1 MDELI
6 SCIITTYRRPIE
18 ILKRAVESVVN
29 QTYSNIELI
38 VVNDAPSD
46 EILTQQIENLLN
58 SYDISIKYIIH
69 ETNQGACAARN
80 TGISNATGKY
90 VAFLDDDDEW
100 LPEKLS
106 LQYRKIS
113 ENNLSLVYCA
123 YNQIDSDDEKKY
135 VPVKYPSGTLSD
147 FEKLLTYGN
156 FIGSTSYPLIA
167 MDALTRVGSF
177 NLALK
182 SSQDYELWLRIA
194 QRYSI
199 GYIDKP
205 LVNYYVSEESIS
217 KNMDNKEQGFIYIIN
232 QYSSFY
238 NSNTIAYN
246 CRLNRT
252 AIAFLKEHAYRY
264 FFKYWIKAI
273 IVKPLSKY
281 NIEFLLRAAQKLS
294 KR

>member
-1 MDELI
+1 MNELI
-6 SCIITTYRRPIE
+6 SCIITTYKRPVE
-18 ILKRAVESVVN
+18 ILKRAVDSVVN
-29 QTYSNIELI
+29 QTYSNKELI
-38 VVNDAPSD
+38 VINDAPD
-46 EILTQQIENLLN
+46 DTKLAQQIGDLLN
-58 SYDISIKYIIH
+58 SYDAVIKYIIH
-69 ETNQGACAARN
+69 ERNQGACAARN
-80 TGISNATGKY
+80 TGISNAAGKY
-90 VAFLDDDDEW
+90 IAFLDDDDEW

-113 ENNLSLVYCA
+113 KNNLSLVYCA
-123 YNQIDSDDEKKY
+123 YNQIYSCNKKKY
-135 VPVKYPSGTLSD
+135 VPIDYPSGKLSD

-167 MDALTRVGSF
+167 MDALTKVGNF

-194 QRYSI
+194 QKYNI

-217 KNMDNKEQGFIYIIN
+217 KNMTNKEQGFKYIIN

-238 NSNTIAYN
+238 NSNALAYN

-252 AIAFLKEHAYRY
+252 AIAFLKEHAYWY

-281 NIEFLLRAAQKLS
+281 NVEFLFKAVQKLS
-294 KR
+294 RH